1 MANKTALGV
10 LAVIVL
16 VSMGVGILVGM
27 QLGGSGGSVTGP
39 NQGTGQNSGGGGG
52 GGSGGT
58 ATPIPTSVPTT
69 NGTATTTGST
79 DGQTTVA
86 ARRFSRTEI
95 EREVQR
101 LVNRERRD
109 NDLGRLQTDGNT
121 VDKLTRMARGH
132 SNSMA
137 DAGRVGHR
145 VNGSN
150 SADRYRANGLYQS
163 CQFESTEGNYIVKAD
178 QPEANALEA
187 LGQTVAGRPYEVYG
201 ESEFNSN
208 ESEVAAALTDQ
219 MLNTPAFRNR
229 LLYGNADYIG
239 VGVEVTDDGTVY
251 ATGDIC

>member
-27 QLGGSGGSVTGP
+27 QLGGSGGTVAGP
-39 NQGTGQNSGGGGG
+39 GQGSAQNPGGSGGGGG
-52 GGSGGT
+52 T
-58 ATPIPTSVPTT
+58 ATPVPTNVPTPNGTTTT
-69 NGTATTTGST
+69 NGSG
-79 DGQTTVA
+79 DEQTTVA

-109 NDLGRLQTDGNT
+109 NDLRRLQTDGNT
-121 VDKLTRMARGH
+121 VDELTRMARGH
-132 SNSMA
+132 SHSMA

-145 VNGSN
+145 VNGSS
-150 SADRYRANGLYQS
+150 SADRYRANGLYAS

-178 QPEANALEA
+178 QPEANALEV
-187 LGQTVAGRPYEVYG
+187 LGKTVAGRPYEVYG
-201 ESEFNSN
+201 EPEFNSN
-208 ESEVAAALTDQ
+208 ESEVAEALADQ

-229 LLYGNADYIG
+229 LLYENADYIG
-239 VGVEVTDDGTVY
+239 VGVEVTDGGTVY
-251 ATGDIC
+251 ATGDVC